1 MKKIISTLFGLSLFC
16 TAAVAENNNMIGV
29 KYGVAGLQGTQA
41 EYTAGSVKRGANT
54 DHIESEYGA
63 IFAEYALGSS
73 PISIG
78 LSYVPFDGVISVDTG
93 SSVDSSATLKD
104 YTTLYALAGH
114 SFSNDVGIYA
124 SLGYSYADLAVAA
137 NSDDTTINSH
147 DNSLEGITLGLG
159 IQSPEFG
166 AGLISRFEI
175 SYTSYDDLNVTTTS
189 NGSASVAKKGTNIES
204 ATASIS
210 VAKTF

>member
-1 MKKIISTLFGLSLFC
+1 M
-16 TAAVAENNNMIGV
+16 
-29 KYGVAGLQGTQA
+29 
-41 EYTAGSVKRGANT
+41 
-54 DHIESEYGA
+54 
-63 IFAEYALGSS
+63 
-73 PISIG
+73 
-78 LSYVPFDGVISVDTG
+78 PFDGVVSIDHG
-93 SSVDSSATLKD
+93 SSVDSSATIKD

-124 SLGYSYADLAVAA
+124 SLGYSFADLAVAA

-147 DNSLEGITLGLG
+147 DNSLEGYTLGLG
-159 IQSPEFG
+159 IQSPQFG

-189 NGSASVAKKGTNIES
+189 NGSASVAKKATNIES